1 MNEALASLF
10 DNCAT
15 APGALGCGLR
25 LPDRTSRVR
34 SFHADCPNDSLE
46 KAMLHLASASA
57 LLASHDLAGRR
68 VVVVGGGRVA
78 ARRTRR
84 LAEAGAQVVVV
95 APTVDGSIAAL
106 GVDVESRRYAD
117 GDLEGAW
124 LALACTDDPAVNAA
138 VAAEAEE
145 RGIWCVPADDAVSSA
160 AWQPAATAVDEVT
173 VAVSAKLV
181 LY

>member
-68 VVVVGGGRVA
+68 VAWTFANGKLFVTSRPDGALFCLITQAKTDAGEFFDQLA
-78 ARRTRR
+78 A
-84 LAEAGAQVVVV
+84 QF
-95 APTVDGSIAAL
+95 
-106 GVDVESRRYAD
+106 
-117 GDLEGAW
+117 
-124 LALACTDDPAVNAA
+124 AV
-138 VAAEAEE
+138 
-145 RGIWCVPADDAVSSA
+145 
-160 AWQPAATAVDEVT
+160 TT
-173 VAVSAKLV
+173 
-181 LY
+181 